1 MSQIENKEIIMDN
14 NVLAKVQD
22 IEITKQHL
30 MNIMRSLPQQQM
42 MEVSTEEGRKRLLD
56 EIVSSE
62 LFFLDASEQKL
73 DETDEFAQILEE
85 AKHSLL
91 QRFAVQ
97 KLLENIQVSDEEM
110 KAYYD
115 TNLDSFN
122 ASEEVRAK
130 HILVA
135 DEDKAKEI
143 KEEIASGAKTFD
155 EAAKEYST
163 CPSKEKG
170 GDLGFFGKGR
180 MVPEFDQAAFELEV
194 GVVSDIVTTQFGH
207 HLILVE
213 EKKEASTKPFD
224 QVKEQISQTLV
235 RGKQQEVYNQRVSEL
250 KGKYDV
256 EINEDA
262 LK

>member
-1 MSQIENKEIIMDN
+1 MDN

-30 MNIMRSLPQQQM
+30 MNIIRSLPQQQM
-42 MEVSTEEGRKRLLD
+42 MEVSTEEGRKKLLE
-56 EIVSSE
+56 EIISSE
-62 LFFLDASEQKL
+62 LFYLNASEQQL
-73 DETDEFAQILEE
+73 DQEEEFKQIVEE

-97 KLLENIQVSDEEM
+97 KLLENIIVSDEEM
-110 KAYYD
+110 KVYYEE
-115 TNLDSFN
+115 NKESFV

-143 KEEIASGAKTFD
+143 KEEIASGAKSFD
-155 EAAKEYST
+155 DAAKEYST

-180 MVPEFDQAAFELEV
+180 MVPEFDKAAFELEV
-194 GVVSDIVTTQFGH
+194 GTVSDIVSTQFGYH
-207 HLILVE
+207 IILVE
-213 EKKEASTKPFD
+213 EKKESAVKPFE
-224 QVKEQISQTLV
+224 QVTEQIQQTLV
-235 RGKQQEVYNQRVSEL
+235 RGKQQEVYSGKVNEL
-250 KGKYDV
+250 KEKYNV
-256 EINEDA
+256 KINEDA

>member
-1 MSQIENKEIIMDN
+1 MDS

-42 MEVSTEEGRKRLLD
+42 MEVSTEEGRKKLLE

-62 LFFLDASEQKL
+62 LFYLNASEQQL
-73 DETDEFAQILEE
+73 DQEEEFKQILEE

-97 KLLENIQVSDEEM
+97 KLLENITVSEEEM
-110 KAYYD
+110 KAYYEE
-115 TNLDSFN
+115 NKESFV

-135 DEDKAKEI
+135 EEDKAKEI
-143 KEEIASGAKTFD
+143 KEEITSGAKTFD

-180 MVPEFDQAAFELEV
+180 MVPEFDKAAFELEV
-194 GVVSDIVTTQFGH
+194 GTVSDIVTTQFGH
-207 HLILVE
+207 HIILVE
-213 EKKEASTKPFD
+213 EKRESAVKPFE
-224 QVKEQISQTLV
+224 QVTEQINQTLV
-235 RGKQQEVYNQRVSEL
+235 RGKQQEVYSAKVNEL
-250 KGKYDV
+250 KEKYNV
-256 EINEDA
+256 EFNEDA

>member
-1 MSQIENKEIIMDN
+1 MDS

-42 MEVSTEEGRKRLLD
+42 MEVSTEEGRKKLLE

-62 LFFLDASEQKL
+62 LFYLNASEQQL
-73 DETDEFAQILEE
+73 DQEEEFKQILEE

-97 KLLENIQVSDEEM
+97 KLLENITVSDEEM
-110 KAYYD
+110 KAYYEE
-115 TNLDSFN
+115 NKESFV

-135 DEDKAKEI
+135 EEDKAKEI
-143 KEEIASGAKTFD
+143 KEEITSGAKTFD

-180 MVPEFDQAAFELEV
+180 MVPEFDKAAFELEV
-194 GVVSDIVTTQFGH
+194 GTVSDIVTTQFGH
-207 HLILVE
+207 HIILVE
-213 EKKEASTKPFD
+213 EKKESAVKPFE
-224 QVKEQISQTLV
+224 QVTEQINQTLV
-235 RGKQQEVYNQRVSEL
+235 RGKQQEVYSAKVNEL
-250 KGKYDV
+250 KEKYNV
-256 EINEDA
+256 EFNEDA

>member
-1 MSQIENKEIIMDN
+1 MDN

-42 MEVSTEEGRKRLLD
+42 MEVSTEEGRKKLLE
-56 EIVSSE
+56 EIISSE
-62 LFFLDASEQKL
+62 LFYLNASEQQL
-73 DETDEFAQILEE
+73 DQEEEFKQIVEE

-97 KLLENIQVSDEEM
+97 KLLENIIVSDEEM
-110 KAYYD
+110 KVYYEE
-115 TNLDSFN
+115 NKESFV

-143 KEEIASGAKTFD
+143 KEEIASGAKSFD
-155 EAAKEYST
+155 DAAKEYST

-180 MVPEFDQAAFELEV
+180 MVPEFDKAAFELEV
-194 GVVSDIVTTQFGH
+194 GTVSDIVSTQFGH
-207 HLILVE
+207 HIILVE
-213 EKKEASTKPFD
+213 EKKESAVKPFE
-224 QVKEQISQTLV
+224 QVTEQIKQTLV
-235 RGKQQEVYNQRVSEL
+235 RGKQQEVYSGKVNEL
-250 KGKYDV
+250 KEKYNV
-256 EINEDA
+256 KINEDA

>member
-1 MSQIENKEIIMDN
+1 MDS

-42 MEVSTEEGRKRLLD
+42 MEVSTEEGRKKLLD

-62 LFFLDASEQKL
+62 LFYLSASEQQL
-73 DETDEFAQILEE
+73 DQEEEFKQILEE

-91 QRFAVQ
+91 QRYAVQ
-97 KLLENIQVSDEEM
+97 KLLENITVSDEEM
-110 KAYYD
+110 KAHYEK
-115 TNLDSFN
+115 NKDSFV

-135 DEDKAKEI
+135 EEDKAKAI
-143 KEEIASGAKTFD
+143 KEEIAKGEKTFD
-155 EAAKEYST
+155 EAAKAYST

-180 MVPEFDQAAFELEV
+180 MVPEFDQAAFTLDV
-194 GVVSDIVTTQFGH
+194 GTVSDIVKTQFGY

-213 EKKEASTKPFD
+213 EKREAAVKPYE
-224 QVKEQISQTLV
+224 QVAEQIKQTLV
-235 RGKQQEVYNQRVSEL
+235 RGKQQEVYSENVNVL
-250 KGKYDV
+250 KEKYKV